1 MRKNVTV
8 FEIAMNYKGISGAQ
22 IARTL
27 GVGEAA
33 VSHWKH
39 GRFYV
44 PKKHQHRVAEILGVS
59 VDELFDE
66 RGVPKVGEG

>member
-1 MRKNVTV
+1 MRKNVTA
-8 FEIAMNYKGISGAQ
+8 FEVAMNQKGLSGAH

-27 GVGEAA
+27 GVSDAT
-33 VSHWKH
+33 VSHWKY

-44 PKKHQHRVAEILGVS
+44 PPKYQHRVAELLSVS

-66 RGVPKVGEG
+66 RGIPRVAEG